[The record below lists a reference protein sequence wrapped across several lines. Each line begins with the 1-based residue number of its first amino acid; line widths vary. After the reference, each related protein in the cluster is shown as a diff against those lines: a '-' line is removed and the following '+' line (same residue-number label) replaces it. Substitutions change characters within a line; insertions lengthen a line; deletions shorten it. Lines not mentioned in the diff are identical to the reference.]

1 MTEEI
6 RTVRVAYDLRINAT
20 AQRTSHT
27 AYPGSLS
34 AAGTIAAH

>member
-6 RTVRVAYDLRINAT
+6 RTVRMH
-20 AQRTSHT
+20 S

-34 AAGTIAAH
+34 AAGTLETWAADQTRY